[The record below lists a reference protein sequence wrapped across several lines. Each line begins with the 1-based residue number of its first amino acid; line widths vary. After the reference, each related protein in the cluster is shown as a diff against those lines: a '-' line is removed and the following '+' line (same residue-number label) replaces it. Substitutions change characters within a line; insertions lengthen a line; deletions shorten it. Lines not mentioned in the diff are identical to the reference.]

1 LLLVVVLVRMQLV
14 QEVIHLLDIKQNLAG
29 PLVDKMPPMALVL
42 LIKPFPFLGR
52 DFQAAQRI
60 AEAAVAEAL
69 AVLAM
74 LEHLVLA
81 ALAVLVLMFPLLL
94 ELEVHYSRQAVVGV
108 VVVQQAALGGPV
120 LVLQERAAQM

>member
-1 LLLVVVLVRMQLV
+1 ML
-14 QEVIHLLDIKQNLAG
+14 
-29 PLVDKMPPMALVL
+29 PMALVL

-60 AEAAVAEAL
+60 AEAAVAAVL